1 MYGSEERQLL
11 TPEGAAGKREGSGR
25 RRIEMLK
32 TYRIYGKRLQEWTRE
47 DEQGRV
53 RLVQVEIE
61 YKEYDEEGDLV
72 GAGSEDFSLER
83 LHKTL
88 AQNKLVY
95 TWDGQKRNKGGHRWF
110 DFQGYIT
117 FNKKQ
122 SKLIKDHLMRRYG
135 AELVQLR

>member
-1 MYGSEERQLL
+1 
-11 TPEGAAGKREGSGR
+11 
-25 RRIEMLK
+25 MLK

-95 TWDGQKRNKGGHRWF
+95 TWDGQRRNKGGHRWF

-122 SKLIKDHLMRRYG
+122 STLIKDHLMRRYG